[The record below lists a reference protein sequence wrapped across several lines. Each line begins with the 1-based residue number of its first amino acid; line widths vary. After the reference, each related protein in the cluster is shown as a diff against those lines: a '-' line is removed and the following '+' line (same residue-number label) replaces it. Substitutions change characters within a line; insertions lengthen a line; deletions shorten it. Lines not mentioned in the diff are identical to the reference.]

1 MPTFHPGQILKG
13 TYNYNTTSY
22 YEIISV
28 SASGKSIT
36 LRPLRARSTG
46 KSVFDEKFEP
56 ITVGDNRFAGS
67 AFRRRVLTKGDSK
80 YVLGMDNEPLNVV
93 NK

>member
-1 MPTFHPGQILKG
+1 MTTFHPGQILKG
-13 TYNYNTTSY
+13 TYNYNATSY

-36 LRPLRARSTG
+36 LRPLCAHSTG
-46 KSVFDEKFEP
+46 KSVFDGKLEP
-56 ITVGDNRFAGS
+56 ITVGDSRFAGS
-67 AFRRRVLTKGDSK
+67 AFRRRILSQGDST
-80 YVLGMDNEPLNVV
+80 YVLGMDNEPLSVV